1 VVPLTL
7 GGIIYLLFRSSDLRM
22 FDWLDIL
29 GIKSAVLFFRMNSQA
44 IKESIP
50 DWTYYSLPDGLW
62 VYAFTSSLILFW
74 RGHTMMKNWLLLPFI
89 FGVIVEILQLLK
101 LFPGTFDSMDF
112 LFTLSAYIC
121 SIYILRKN
129 FIHETEVS

>member
-1 VVPLTL
+1 VVPLSL

-29 GIKSAVLFFRMNSQA
+29 GIKSAVFFFRMNSLA

-74 RGHTMMKNWLLLPFI
+74 RGHPMMKNWLLLPFI
-89 FGVIVEILQLLK
+89 FGVIVEILQFFK
-101 LFPGTFDSMDF
+101 LFPGTFDSMDL
-112 LFTLSAYIC
+112 LFTLGAYIC

-129 FIHETEVS
+129 VTYKQ